1 MPQAGFESVTPANDP
16 PQTIALDRSATF
28 LFFIF
33 FSLCTLSVPPCPDF
47 AICPYCTTQTTQISM
62 LPAGFEPVTPA
73 SDRPQ
78 TLALDRSA
86 TGTGKSIPGPFS
98 PYPVA
103 IPTELSRPLVIKMR
117 Q

>member
-1 MPQAGFESVTPANDP
+1 MPQAGFESVTPANDR

-28 LFFIF
+28 LLFF
-33 FSLCTLSVPPCPDF
+33 FSLPVPPCPDF

-78 TLALDRSA
+78 TLVLDRSA
-86 TGTGKSIPGPFS
+86 TGTGNSIPGPFS
-98 PYPVA
+98 P
-103 IPTELSRPLVIKMR
+103 
-117 Q
+117 